1 MNIKLKFENL
11 LRSSSGVMAPLIVML
26 LPVTILFCGL
36 SVDIGYF
43 SILRSNL
50 EKASEAASIAGARE
64 YFLNGADAGMAINLT
79 TNVFR
84 MNVTNGTV
92 AMQYHNDTGAGQ
104 PETLTYT
111 RTFTEADSLNN
122 IYRGSNITFTTMTD
136 LERGKITVT
145 SSLTPKPFFS
155 QAITGNSTI
164 SITREA
170 ELPPYDV
177 VFVVDLSGSM
187 RFATF
192 NTYIGTASRRLT
204 SGGMSMS
211 YNDVIL
217 YQGQEQSYGNGDV
230 IMANGYNTTI
240 TSIDDV
246 VVNSPGTD
254 IPTDATYSDGTS
266 VYISDSD
273 RGYIVNTE
281 NSTNLHRF
289 ALSGY
294 RVSELSGLGV
304 SMEDQGL
311 AQSYSDNQSNDSAT
325 LATYFDRAA
334 NYIEPAASATFGVMT
349 FIDTVKTYGASA
361 LQIGLVTFES
371 DASTSDSTSTI
382 TSSELQGGGS
392 SKRLSRTRPYI
403 MLVEPASFD
412 SVYEKLTVKSLGGI
426 GTMSDPL
433 ITYSYPE
440 GGTNINAGLDDALT
454 TLNNST
460 RTNPEK
466 VIILFTDGEP
476 TSHSF
481 TALGNKILSLTESGI
496 KVYSIVL
503 TLAIDQDTIDDFS
516 YQVETRGMA
525 EPVVFINDP
534 ARLKDA
540 FKQIATDLG
549 LKLVD

>member
-1 MNIKLKFENL
+1 MKLKVKRF
-11 LRSSSGVMAPLIVML
+11 LRSNSGVMAPLIVML
-26 LPVTILFCGL
+26 LPVAILFCGL

-43 SILRSNL
+43 SIIRTNL

-64 YFLNGADAGMAINLT
+64 YFLNGADAGKAINLT

-92 AMQYHNDTGAGQ
+92 AMQYYNSTGAGQ
-104 PETLTYT
+104 PSTLTYT
-111 RTFTEADSLNN
+111 RTFTDSDSLNSV
-122 IYRGSNITFTTMTD
+122 YRGSSIMLTVMTD
-136 LERGKITVT
+136 LDRGKITIT

-155 QAITGNSTI
+155 QAITGASTI

-170 ELPPYDV
+170 ELPPYDI

-187 RFATF
+187 RFATV

-204 SGGMSMS
+204 SGGMSTS
-211 YNDVIL
+211 YSNVIL
-217 YQGQEQSYGNGDV
+217 YQGQDQTYGNGDV
-230 IMANGYNTTI
+230 IMSNGYNTTI
-240 TSIDDV
+240 TSVDDII
-246 VVNSPGTD
+246 VNTPGVD

-266 VYISDSD
+266 IYISDAD
-273 RGYIVNTE
+273 RGFIANTD
-281 NSTNLHRF
+281 NCTNLHRF

-294 RVSELSGLGV
+294 RISELSGLGTL
-304 SMEDQGL
+304 STEDKAVEQTYNDNRSSTESTIS
-311 AQSYSDNQSNDSAT
+311 SYFT
-325 LATYFDRAA
+325 RIG
-334 NYIEPAASATFGVMT
+334 NYIEPQASAAFGVKT
-349 FIDTVKTYGASA
+349 FIDTVKAYGSSA
-361 LQIGLVTFES
+361 LELALVTFEATS
-371 DASTSDSTSTI
+371 STSDDTSTQ
-382 TSSELQGGGS
+382 TASELQGNGT
-392 SKRLSRTRPYI
+392 SKRISRTLPYI

-412 SVYEKLTVKSLGGI
+412 TISDRLIIKSTTGI
-426 GTMSDPL
+426 GTMANP
-433 ITYSYPE
+433 IQTYSYPD
-440 GGTNINAGLDDALT
+440 GGTNINAGLTNAVT
-454 TLNNST
+454 TLNNSS
-460 RTNPEK
+460 RANSEK

-481 TALGNKILSLTESGI
+481 TALGDKVLTITNQGI

-503 TLAIDQDTIDDFS
+503 TLAIDQTSIDSFQ

-534 ARLKDA
+534 SRLKDA

>member
-1 MNIKLKFENL
+1 MNTKAKSF
-11 LRSSSGVMAPLIVML
+11 LRSNSGVIAPLIVML
-26 LPVTILFCGL
+26 LPVAILFCGL

-43 SILRSNL
+43 SIIRTNL

-64 YFLNGADAGMAINLT
+64 YFLNGADAGKAINLT

-92 AMQYHNDTGAGQ
+92 AMQYYNSTGAGQ
-104 PETLTYT
+104 PSTLTYT
-111 RTFTEADSLNN
+111 RTFTDSDLLNSV
-122 IYRGSNITFTTMTD
+122 YRGSSIMLTVMTD
-136 LERGKITVT
+136 LDRGKITIT

-211 YNDVIL
+211 YSDVVL
-217 YQGQEQSYGNGDV
+217 YQGQDQTYGNGDV

-246 VVNSPGTD
+246 VVNSPGVD
-254 IPTDATYSDGTS
+254 IPTSATYSEGTMI
-266 VYISDSD
+266 YISDSD
-273 RGYIVNTE
+273 RGYIVNTS
-281 NSTNLHRF
+281 NSTSLHRF
-289 ALSGY
+289 DLSGY
-294 RVSELSGLGV
+294 RISELSGLTL
-304 SMEDQGL
+304 SAEDQAL
-311 AQSYSDNQSNDSAT
+311 AQTYSDNQSSNAMT

-334 NYIEPAASATFGVMT
+334 NYIEPIASATFGVMT

-371 DASTSDSTSTI
+371 DATTSDSTSTI
-382 TSSELQGGGS
+382 TASELQGSGS

-412 SVYEKLTVKSLGGI
+412 TVYQKLTVKSLGGI
-426 GTMSDPL
+426 GTMADPL
-433 ITYSYPE
+433 VTYSYPE
-440 GGTNINAGLDDALT
+440 GGTNINAGLDDAVT

-481 TALGNKILSLTESGI
+481 TALGDKVLSITNQGI

-503 TLAIDQDTIDDFS
+503 TLAISQSSIDSFQ

-534 ARLKDA
+534 SRLKDA